1 MKHLKY
7 LLLIL
12 FIIPLSVHADNIGL
26 TCPTTKIRSGGEFT
40 CTIFGPEYCA
50 TFTADLV
57 LPDGF
62 SYKSGLAGDNYT
74 LTKNSNTLAF
84 EGTGLHSRVVGIIT
98 LTAPVIDTET
108 KYNISLENIK
118 FKYTSSDTS
127 FTNQDTLKRN
137 ITVLKG
143 KNSNTSTTSTST
155 TTPSTINVYT
165 LKVADGVN
173 DNQNLTCKADNN
185 STCDV
190 DLSKLTIPTKEGYIF
205 NGWSNEKDCTV
216 GIKDKYT
223 LSKNETIYACFKV
236 SEGDMLYLE
245 NIIVNG
251 NAIEDF
257 SKFKTEYTLNYDV
270 IDTYKVEGTSTDKD
284 VKIEVNAPENYV
296 MGTNIVTITLTKNSQ
311 KTTYTININ
320 IGSHNVISKTLLKE
334 LTISDYNLNF
344 KPEVFNYNLKVSHNT
359 KELNVNVQTSDENAS
374 YIINGNKDIKD
385 GSKIII
391 TVFDNESNTSE
402 YTILIEKQT
411 IIEEYKNYLIAVAVI
426 IFCLIVYFIVGMK
439 KHKFDKTN
447 KKVKVVKKER
457 KKAKK
462 SKKSE
467 NIETLDL

>member
-1 MKHLKY
+1 
-7 LLLIL
+7 
-12 FIIPLSVHADNIGL
+12 
-26 TCPTTKIRSGGEFT
+26 
-40 CTIFGPEYCA
+40 
-50 TFTADLV
+50 
-57 LPDGF
+57 
-62 SYKSGLAGDNYT
+62 
-74 LTKNSNTLAF
+74 
-84 EGTGLHSRVVGIIT
+84 
-98 LTAPVIDTET
+98 
-108 KYNISLENIK
+108 
-118 FKYTSSDTS
+118 
-127 FTNQDTLKRN
+127 
-137 ITVLKG
+137 
-143 KNSNTSTTSTST
+143 
-155 TTPSTINVYT
+155 
-165 LKVADGVN
+165 
-173 DNQNLTCKADNN
+173 
-185 STCDV
+185 
-190 DLSKLTIPTKEGYIF
+190 
-205 NGWSNEKDCTV
+205 
-216 GIKDKYT
+216 
-223 LSKNETIYACFKV
+223 
-236 SEGDMLYLE
+236 MLYLE